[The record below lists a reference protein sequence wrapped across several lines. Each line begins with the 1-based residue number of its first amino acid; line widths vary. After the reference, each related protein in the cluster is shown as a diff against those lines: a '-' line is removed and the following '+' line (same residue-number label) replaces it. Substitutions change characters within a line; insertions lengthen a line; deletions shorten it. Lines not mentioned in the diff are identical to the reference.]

1 MKNIIS
7 NSDNLVENFK
17 VGGLDKFGL
26 DYEGL
31 KVENPKLIY
40 YSVTGFRQDG
50 PCASRAGCDCLI
62 QGMSGI
68 ISLTGEPDG
77 APQKMGIAFANIF
90 ADLYGVIGVQATLAE
105 HNTSG
110 RRQQID
116 ISLLDCMTG
125 VLANQAMSFL
135 ASGNTPQRLG
145 NAHFFLKIKNVID
158 PRRA

>member
-1 MKNIIS
+1 
-7 NSDNLVENFK
+7 
-17 VGGLDKFGL
+17 
-26 DYEGL
+26 
-31 KVENPKLIY
+31 
-40 YSVTGFRQDG
+40 
-50 PCASRAGCDCLI
+50 
-62 QGMSGI
+62 MS
-68 ISLTGEPDG
+68 STGEPDG
-77 APQKMGIAFANIF
+77 APQKMGIAFADIF

>member
-1 MKNIIS
+1 
-7 NSDNLVENFK
+7 
-17 VGGLDKFGL
+17 
-26 DYEGL
+26 
-31 KVENPKLIY
+31 
-40 YSVTGFRQDG
+40 
-50 PCASRAGCDCLI
+50 
-62 QGMSGI
+62 
-68 ISLTGEPDG
+68 
-77 APQKMGIAFANIF
+77 MGIAFANIF

-125 VLANQAMSFL
+125 VLANQSMSFL

-158 PRRA
+158 PRRT